1 MFSGSPLTHQFKKT
15 MPRKIL
21 LTALTA
27 LLLGACAAKPS
38 FEPAI
43 LIHSVQPVYPPQME
57 EIGVNGIARVQ
68 IRVNTQGSVSNVQV
82 LSATHPLFARSA
94 VRAVSQYR
102 FTPAKQNGRPVE
114 SAFTQ
119 TFRFRVS
126 EENPDHSETAQPPRP
141 PLPTQ

>member
-1 MFSGSPLTHQFKKT
+1 MLRKT
-15 MPRKIL
+15 L
-21 LTALTA
+21 LPALAA
-27 LLLGACAAKPS
+27 LLLAACAAKPA
-38 FEPAI
+38 FEPAM
-43 LIHSVQPVYPPQME
+43 LVHSVQPAYPPPLE
-57 EIGVNGIARVQ
+57 EEGIAGRAIVRMR
-68 IRVNTQGSVSNVQV
+68 IDTRGSVSEAQV

>member
-1 MFSGSPLTHQFKKT
+1 

-21 LTALTA
+21 LPALTA

-38 FEPAI
+38 FEPAM
-43 LIHSVQPVYPPQME
+43 LVHSVQPAYPPPLE
-57 EIGVNGIARVQ
+57 EEGIEGRAIVRVH
-68 IRVNTQGSVSNVQV
+68 IDTRGSVSKTQV

-94 VRAVSQYR
+94 VRAIRGYR

-119 TFRFRVS
+119 TFRFRMP
-126 EENPDHSETAQPPRP
+126 EEKPDHSETAQPPRP
-141 PLPTQ
+141 PLPTR

>member
-1 MFSGSPLTHQFKKT
+1 MF
-15 MPRKIL
+15 RKL
-21 LTALTA
+21 LLPTLVA
-27 LLLGACAAKPS
+27 LLLAACAAKPS
-38 FEPAI
+38 FEPAR
-43 LIHSVQPVYPPQME
+43 LVHAVQPAYPPPLE
-57 EIGVNGIARVQ
+57 EEGIEGRAIVRMR
-68 IRVNTQGSVSNVQV
+68 IDTRGSVSDTQV

-126 EENPDHSETAQPPRP
+126 EEKPDHSETPQPPRS
-141 PLPTQ
+141 PLPTR

>member
-1 MFSGSPLTHQFKKT
+1 
-15 MPRKIL
+15 MPRKL
-21 LTALTA
+21 LLPALVA
-27 LLLGACAAKPS
+27 LLLAACAAKPS
-38 FEPAI
+38 YQPAM
-43 LIHSVQPVYPPQME
+43 LVHAVQPVYPPPLE
-57 EIGVNGIARVQ
+57 EEGIAGRAIVRMR
-68 IRVNTQGSVSNVQV
+68 IDTRGSVSEAQV

-119 TFRFRVS
+119 TFRFLAS

-141 PLPTQ
+141 PLPTH

>member
-1 MFSGSPLTHQFKKT
+1 ML
-15 MPRKIL
+15 RKIL
-21 LTALTA
+21 FPSLAA
-27 LLLGACAAKPS
+27 LLLAACAAKPAL
-38 FEPAI
+38 EPAI
-43 LIHSVQPVYPPQME
+43 LVHSVQPAYPPPLE
-57 EIGVNGIARVQ
+57 EEGIEGRAIVRMR
-68 IRVNTQGSVSNVQV
+68 IDTRGSVSEAQV

-114 SAFTQ
+114 SSFTQ

-126 EENPDHSETAQPPRP
+126 EENPDPSETAQPPRP

>member
-1 MFSGSPLTHQFKKT
+1 MI
-15 MPRKIL
+15 RKIL
-21 LTALTA
+21 LSALAA
-27 LLLGACAAKPS
+27 LLLAACAAKPS
-38 FEPAI
+38 FEPAM
-43 LIHSVQPVYPPQME
+43 LVHSVQPVYPPQLE
-57 EIGVNGIARVQ
+57 EEGISGHARMQ
-68 IRVNTQGSVSNVQV
+68 MRIDTRGSVSEAQV

-141 PLPTQ
+141 PLPTH

>member
-1 MFSGSPLTHQFKKT
+1 MI
-15 MPRKIL
+15 RKL
-21 LTALTA
+21 LLPSLAA
-27 LLLGACAAKPS
+27 LLLAACAVKPS
-38 FEPAI
+38 FEPAR
-43 LIHSVQPVYPPQME
+43 LVHAVQPVYPPLLE
-57 EIGVNGIARVQ
+57 EEGIEGRAIVRVH
-68 IRVNTQGSVSNVQV
+68 IDTRGSVSEAQV

-119 TFRFRVS
+119 TFRFRAS

-141 PLPTQ
+141 PLPTR

>member
-1 MFSGSPLTHQFKKT
+1 
-15 MPRKIL
+15 MPRKL
-21 LTALTA
+21 LLPALTA
-27 LLLGACAAKPS
+27 LLLAACAAKPS
-38 FEPAI
+38 YQPPVLVHA
-43 LIHSVQPVYPPQME
+43 VQPAYPPPLE
-57 EIGVNGIARVQ
+57 EEGIEGRAIVRMR
-68 IRVNTQGSVSNVQV
+68 IDTRGSVSDTQV